1 MLHIEKTY
9 SSFEREEFL
18 EYFREKGRDHG
29 KGRFSGVGWEV
40 VVGEEFK
47 RKVGAFPFKAIKLEI
62 WVEET
67 ISEEFLEDLMK
78 SFLRGGG

>member
-18 EYFREKGRDHG
+18 EYFSEKGTDLG
-29 KGRFSGVGWEV
+29 EGRFSGEGWEV
-40 VVGEEFK
+40 IVGEEFK
-47 RKVGAFPFKAIKLEI
+47 RMVGAFPFKAIKLEI
-62 WVEET
+62 RVEEA
-67 ISEEFLEDLMK
+67 ISKDFLENLRR

>member
-18 EYFREKGRDHG
+18 EYFSDKGIDLG
-29 KGRFSGVGWEV
+29 EGRFSGEGWEV
-40 VVGEEFK
+40 IVGDEFR

-62 WVEET
+62 WLEEE
-67 ISEEFLEDLMK
+67 ISEDFLEDLRR

>member
-9 SSFEREEFL
+9 SSFEREDFL
-18 EYFREKGRDHG
+18 EYFREKGIDKG
-29 KGRFSGVGWEV
+29 EGRFSGVGWEV
-40 VVGEEFK
+40 IVGEEFK
-47 RKVGAFPFKAIKLEI
+47 RMVGAFPFKAIKLEI

-67 ISEEFLEDLMK
+67 ISEEFLEDLRR

>member
-18 EYFREKGRDHG
+18 EYFSEKGTDLG
-29 KGRFSGVGWEV
+29 EGRFSGKGWEV
-40 VVGEEFK
+40 AVGQEFK
-47 RKVGAFPFKAIKLEI
+47 RMVGAFPFKAIKLDI
-62 WVEET
+62 WLEEE
-67 ISEEFLEDLMK
+67 ISEDFLEDLRR